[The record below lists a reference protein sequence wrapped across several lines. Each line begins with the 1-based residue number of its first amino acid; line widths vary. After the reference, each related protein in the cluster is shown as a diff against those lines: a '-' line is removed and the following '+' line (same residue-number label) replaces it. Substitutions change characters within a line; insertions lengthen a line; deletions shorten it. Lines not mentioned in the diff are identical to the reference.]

1 MCLPHSSDVTK
12 GVDERTRRVKVHGI
26 PNSIELKFMDSSDT
40 SLPKGGNVLTS
51 FGVLVYEEKEEGSLC
66 PRGLLTYTD
75 EQIESVRTFKE
86 SVGLLE
92 VTP

>member
-1 MCLPHSSDVTK
+1 
-12 GVDERTRRVKVHGI
+12 
-26 PNSIELKFMDSSDT
+26 MDSSY
-40 SLPKGGNVLTS
+40 SGLPKGGHVLTS

-66 PRGLLTYTD
+66 TRGLLGLTYTD
-75 EQIESVRTFKE
+75 EQIEAVRTFKE